1 MNLFCRKCTFPIH
14 GKHPERAYNRPDKLS
29 ATGEFH
35 QNQARNDKHRC
46 ADPHRADLFAKKH
59 DADHERT
66 DRTDAGP
73 DCISGAQRQA
83 AHGDRQ
89 QPETGDHADDRDH
102 SRGEPGEACGLLHGH
117 GPDDFQQAGEQ
128 QMDPGHDGPPLG
140 RARPSWSLGP
150 DVGEVVPPGRH
161 SSNGG
166 APRPPLPGTG
176 YSRFSA

>member
-1 MNLFCRKCTFPIH
+1 MAI
-14 GKHPERAYNRPDKLS
+14 ASSQKL
-29 ATGEFH
+29 AIMPTIVTTVG
-35 QNQARNDKHRC
+35 
-46 ADPHRADLFAKKH
+46 
-59 DADHERT
+59 
-66 DRTDAGP
+66 
-73 DCISGAQRQA
+73 
-83 AHGDRQ
+83 
-89 QPETGDHADDRDH
+89 
-102 SRGEPGEACGLLHGH
+102 
-117 GPDDFQQAGEQ
+117 QAGEQ